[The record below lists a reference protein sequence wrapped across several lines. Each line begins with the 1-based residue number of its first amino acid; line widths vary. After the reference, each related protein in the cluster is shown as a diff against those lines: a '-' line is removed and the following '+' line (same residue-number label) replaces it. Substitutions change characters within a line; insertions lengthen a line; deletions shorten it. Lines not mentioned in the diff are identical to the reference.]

1 MENVPA
7 YKRRN
12 IELDEVNPSSESD
25 VSKYTLWES
34 EDDNGEKRTGLS
46 DNKRLWKPNLFEYLA

>member
-12 IELDEVNPSSESD
+12 VELDEVNPSSESD

-34 EDDNGEKRTGLS
+34 EEDNGGKRTGLS
-46 DNKRLWKPNLFEYLA
+46 DNNSFLHDNVY